1 MTKSELVKA
10 VAEEVGITQADT
22 ERILKGLVW
31 MISEALQVEGR
42 FELGGFGVFT
52 KKQRAEVTRP
62 NPQNREQ
69 KITTPAR
76 NTITFK
82 PSPALKALVNQ

>member
-42 FELGGFGVFT
+42 FELGGFGVF
-52 KKQRAEVTRP
+52 KKVKRAAVSRP
-62 NPQNREQ
+62 NPQDRG
-69 KITTPAR
+69 KIIHTPER
-76 NTITFK
+76 NTVKFS
-82 PSPALKALVNQ
+82 PAPALKALVA